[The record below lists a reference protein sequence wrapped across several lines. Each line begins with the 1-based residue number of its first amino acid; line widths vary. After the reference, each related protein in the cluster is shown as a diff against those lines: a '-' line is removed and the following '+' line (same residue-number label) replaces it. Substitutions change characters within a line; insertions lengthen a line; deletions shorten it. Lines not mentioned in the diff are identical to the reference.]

1 MFDLK
6 GKTALVTGSTQGIGL
21 AAAKILAQY
30 GAKVFVH
37 GATSMEKCRT
47 AAEKV
52 PGSVPVCVN
61 LADCD
66 AAKKLYDATGDVD
79 ILILNAS
86 VQYRTPW
93 DKIGEEET
101 ETQLRVNFKSS
112 LSLMQAYYE
121 KMKENGWGRI
131 ITVGSVQQ
139 YKPHKEMAVYAAT
152 KCAVMSLVK
161 NIGKQLAPYGIT
173 VNNLTPG
180 VIDTP
185 RNEKALSDPEY
196 KKKVLEGIP
205 AGFAGAADD
214 MAGAVLLLSS
224 DAGRYITGA
233 DIVVDGGMS
242 L

>member
-6 GKTALVTGSTQGIGL
+6 GKRALVTGSTQGIGF

-37 GATSMEKCRT
+37 GATSMEKCAG
-47 AAEKV
+47 AAEKI

-61 LADCD
+61 LAEAD
-66 AAKKLYDATGDVD
+66 AAKRLYEKTGDVD

-93 DKIGEEET
+93 EEIGEDEL

-112 LSLMQAYYE
+112 LSAMQVYYE
-121 KMKENGWGRI
+121 KMKENRWGRI

-139 YKPHKEMAVYAAT
+139 YRPHPQMAVYAAT
-152 KCAVMSLVK
+152 KCAGMSLVK

-196 KKKVLEGIP
+196 KKKVLDGIP
-205 AGFAGAADD
+205 IGFAGSADD
-214 MAGAVLLLSS
+214 MAGAVLLLAS

-233 DIVVDGGMS
+233 DIVIDGGMA